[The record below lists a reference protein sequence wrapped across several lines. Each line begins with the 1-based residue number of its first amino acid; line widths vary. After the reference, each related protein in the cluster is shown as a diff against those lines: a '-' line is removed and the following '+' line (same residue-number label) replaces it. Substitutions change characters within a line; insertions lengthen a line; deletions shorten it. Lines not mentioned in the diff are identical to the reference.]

1 MVVTG
6 WRSAGQLGLGE
17 RGPTIKRPTRM
28 TPDPAPV
35 RDEAL
40 AVWNDALVRASM
52 PVWRICLRGWR
63 LDLARLIVPGIAA
76 LTGSRT
82 RAGGGDNSGA
92 VDSGRW

>member
-6 WRSAGQLGLGE
+6 WRSAGQSGLGE

-40 AVWNDALVRASM
+40 AVWNDALVRLHAGLEDMPPTVAS
-52 PVWRICLRGWR
+52 
-63 LDLARLIVPGIAA
+63 
-76 LTGSRT
+76 
-82 RAGGGDNSGA
+82 
-92 VDSGRW
+92 